1 MCWHTILRLTVKSLA
16 SCFAAKPQKHSE
28 NDVDFIDCC
37 RIGMRHSAVLC
48 LCAVQKDLLTERTG
62 QGIERENRN
71 SEPLS
76 RILPCLSERC
86 SVGNGRQIRIR
97 GYLYDKASRL
107 IPFMAPGMSVS
118 VYVSNIVEEHLKR
131 HGELLKDE
139 LERFLYKDSLWK
151 N

>member
-1 MCWHTILRLTVKSLA
+1 MKTEQYYMDKLLKMGDEFTKAVIRKDW
-16 SCFAAKPQKHSE
+16 FQAK
-28 NDVDFIDCC
+28 
-37 RIGMRHSAVLC
+37 
-48 LCAVQKDLLTERTG
+48 
-62 QGIERENRN
+62 
-71 SEPLS
+71 
-76 RILPCLSERC
+76 
-86 SVGNGRQIRIR
+86 
-97 GYLYDKASRL
+97 YLYDKASRL